1 MVLQIPLSASF
12 CLFKGIK
19 TSSSTSATEILL
31 FKTIRQRFQKTEIL
45 QSLLLGWSSKA
56 ATEVLELPCCA
67 ACGRSGCERIRKQL
81 LTQHL
86 G

>member
-31 FKTIRQRFQKTEIL
+31 FKTIRQRFQKTDRDFTIL
-45 QSLLLGWSSKA
+45 AFGMVK
-56 ATEVLELPCCA
+56 
-67 ACGRSGCERIRKQL
+67 
-81 LTQHL
+81 
-86 G
+86 